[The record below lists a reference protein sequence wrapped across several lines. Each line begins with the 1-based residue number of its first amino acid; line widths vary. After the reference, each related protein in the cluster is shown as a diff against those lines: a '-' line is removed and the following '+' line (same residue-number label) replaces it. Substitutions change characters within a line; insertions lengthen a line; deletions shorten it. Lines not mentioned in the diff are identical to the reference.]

1 MNKKQWQE
9 HSKWLDS
16 FRGKTITNDSIY
28 EEKKI
33 KKQKKKPQLKKK
45 ISGYYFDGVKLITL
59 YEKRT

>member
-1 MNKKQWQE
+1 MKK
-9 HSKWLDS
+9 
-16 FRGKTITNDSIY
+16 
-28 EEKKI
+28 KKI

>member
-28 EEKKI
+28 EEKKN
-33 KKQKKKPQLKKK
+33 KKTKEKTTTKKK
-45 ISGYYFDGVKLITL
+45 D
-59 YEKRT
+59 